1 MGKRKPFSSR
11 HPNNTRHIRAT
22 GRARATRTAEVAQVK
37 RYSAVG
43 YNRPSQKMTRAGSSG
58 GQRTAAPTR
67 YFSLFRG
74 GDNRARY
81 ERLPRFPTT
90 TRLPAGSKRG
100 DEIELGRGLGCSSKL
115 RLQKPL
121 KRFRIAPAIAG
132 KYRRGPM

>member
-43 YNRPSQKMTRAGSSG
+43 YNRPSQKMTRAGSW
-58 GQRTAAPTR
+58 
-67 YFSLFRG
+67 G

-121 KRFRIAPAIAG
+121 KRFRIAP
-132 KYRRGPM
+132 